1 MNRKGFLAA
10 LATLFLFSSFLVVAQ
25 QKSPTAKEQSK
36 KDAEKAKQ
44 AAAKNKSKQ
53 EELGNRSMKKWLDE
67 DVAYI
72 ITDEEKA
79 TFKKLSTDEER
90 EQFIENFWLRR
101 DPTPDTLENEFKEE
115 HYERIAYANERY
127 TSGKPGWK
135 TDRGRIYIIHGK
147 PDELEDHPSGGS
159 YDRPF
164 EEGGGTTNTY
174 PFQKWT
180 YRYIEGIGNNVEIEF
195 VDPSLSGDFHITI
208 DPFEK
213 DALAM
218 IPGAG
223 LTTAEEQSGGD
234 KSQRAL
240 LGTGAGDPSQSL
252 GMKNEFDRLDQ
263 LSKIFKPPEVKF
275 KDLEAIVTT
284 NLSFNLLPFNSK
296 IDFVRVTEE
305 SVQVPITLQFLYKD
319 LAFQEQEGVQRSMA
333 HVYGKITAVNG
344 RPAGQF
350 EYSIGKDIPTAG
362 FRQLLETNGVYQK
375 NVPLSPGLYKLDLV
389 IKDINSG
396 NAGTWTTSF
405 KVPRIPDEKLG
416 TSSLIVAER
425 IEDVPPRQ
433 VSTGPFILGSRKV
446 IPNVKGEFKQTQ
458 DLNLWLQVY
467 GLKVDEATH
476 KPSAT
481 VETLI
486 TRNGRE
492 VKKITES
499 ATELSGAGQ
508 QLTLAQ
514 KVPLA
519 DFEAGAYDV
528 QVKVTDNLTKELTS
542 ASSKFKVK

>member
-1 MNRKGFLAA
+1 
-10 LATLFLFSSFLVVAQ
+10 
-25 QKSPTAKEQSK
+25 
-36 KDAEKAKQ
+36 
-44 AAAKNKSKQ
+44 
-53 EELGNRSMKKWLDE
+53 
-67 DVAYI
+67 
-72 ITDEEKA
+72 
-79 TFKKLSTDEER
+79 
-90 EQFIENFWLRR
+90 
-101 DPTPDTLENEFKEE
+101 
-115 HYERIAYANERY
+115 
-127 TSGKPGWK
+127 
-135 TDRGRIYIIHGK
+135 
-147 PDELEDHPSGGS
+147 
-159 YDRPF
+159 
-164 EEGGGTTNTY
+164 
-174 PFQKWT
+174 
-180 YRYIEGIGNNVEIEF
+180 
-195 VDPSLSGDFHITI
+195 
-208 DPFEK
+208 
-213 DALAM
+213 
-218 IPGAG
+218 
-223 LTTAEEQSGGD
+223 
-234 KSQRAL
+234 
-240 LGTGAGDPSQSL
+240 
-252 GMKNEFDRLDQ
+252 
-263 LSKIFKPPEVKF
+263 
-275 KDLEAIVTT
+275 
-284 NLSFNLLPFNSK
+284 
-296 IDFVRVTEE
+296 
-305 SVQVPITLQFLYKD
+305 
-319 LAFQEQEGVQRSMA
+319 
-333 HVYGKITAVNG
+333 
-344 RPAGQF
+344 
-350 EYSIGKDIPTAG
+350 
-362 FRQLLETNGVYQK
+362 
-375 NVPLSPGLYKLDLV
+375 LYKLDLV

-446 IPNVKGEFKQTQ
+446 IPNVKGEFKQSQ